1 MDINF
6 IKYQLKVGMEFKN
19 REELSNYLNEPYII
33 KTNPKKA
40 QDKVW
45 RQYFDFE
52 RIEGTQM
59 IKITEVYDKV
69 NVDFST
75 RGSSLPKVFDPALF
89 LVLKDEE
96 YITCSEIARRM
107 NLADEAV
114 IGFYNENEQWK
125 TIANWLSDR
134 YRIYN
139 ESADDLYRIKNMDSF
154 KRTCF
159 FISTIQNSYISKIDG
174 ALSRLEKKQLIE
186 NEKTMMISF
195 PNDYTKNLIKII
207 RKKGIVDIA
216 AHIFPWIYQAI
227 EESLHIDDLGIWVED
242 FKMILSNFDIIDGL
256 KREATTEEKAFIED
270 IKAQTDKEFGY
281 DTSKE
286 AYSASLWDM
295 ERRKAYFRSIN
306 QKLSKYNVK
315 TFKAYHIKKLETQVE
330 IDRKVL
336 REVNEAFY
344 QSIIRRNE
352 KSLQREFDEAMMKV
366 KNQRLSQPT
375 LERELSDKE
384 KPFRDFVDKF
394 VKVS

>member
-1 MDINF
+1 MDISIIN
-6 IKYQLKVGMEFKN
+6 YQLKVGMEFKN
-19 REELSNYLNEPYII
+19 REELSKYLNEPYII

-40 QDKVW
+40 QDKAW

-52 RIEGTQM
+52 RIEGTRA

-69 NVDFST
+69 KVDFST

-89 LVLKDEE
+89 LILEDEE

-174 ALSRLEKKQLIE
+174 ALSRLKKKQMIE
-186 NEKTMMISF
+186 NKKTMMISF
-195 PNDYTKNLIKII
+195 PDDYTENLIKRI
-207 RKKGIVDIA
+207 RANGITDIA
-216 AHIFPWIYQAI
+216 AHIFPWIYKEI
-227 EESLHIDDLGIWVED
+227 VESLNIDDLGIWVED
-242 FKMILSNFDIIDGL
+242 FKIILSNFDIIDGL
-256 KREATTEEKAFIED
+256 KREATAEEKALIED
-270 IKAQTDKEFGY
+270 IKTQTDEELGY
-281 DTSKE
+281 DTSNN
-286 AYSASLWDM
+286 AYSSSLWDM

-315 TFKAYHIKKLETQVE
+315 TFKAYHIKKLEKQIEV
-330 IDRKVL
+330 DKKVL
-336 REVNEAFY
+336 REANEAFY
-344 QSIIRRNE
+344 QSVIKKNE
-352 KSLQREFDEAMMKV
+352 KSLHKEFDEAMMKV
-366 KNQRLSQPT
+366 KNKRLSKAT
-375 LERELSDKE
+375 HERELYGKE

-394 VKVS
+394 VKTF